1 MRSKWMISVRTHY
14 TSKQYIFTGKEG
26 EKPAEVYRKVK
37 QVAGQIL
44 DKLKGQIVTVEIIS
58 RTHAFKPPVD
68 KKAPKN
74 HWWCP
79 YCRKFRIFMWNRKL
93 ETKRCPI
100 CGITDH
106 DFYVK
111 KYNGIF
117 KEEWND
123 WAARYMKK

>member
-1 MRSKWMISVRTHY
+1 MSRSKWMISVRNHR
-14 TSKQYIFTGKEG
+14 TSRRFMVVGQEG
-26 EKPAEVYRKVK
+26 EKPTEVYRKAK
-37 QVAGQIL
+37 QAAQEIT
-44 DKLKGQIVTVEIIS
+44 DKLRGQIVTVEIIS

-79 YCRKFRIFMWNRKL
+79 YCRKFRIFMWDRRL
-93 ETKRCPI
+93 EVKRCPI

-117 KEEWND
+117 KQEWD
-123 WAARYMKK
+123 EWVSTHQR